1 MTVINTNVAAQVT
14 ANAMKTNAK
23 NMETTMERLATGT
36 RINSASDDAAGL
48 GIGSKMTSQIRGLDQ
63 AVRNA
68 NDAISML
75 ETADGAS
82 VEIGNML
89 QRMRELAVQAKNDTN
104 SANDLINLNKEF
116 AQLAT
121 EIDRVSDKTTFNGQ
135 QLLDGTLGAKSFNVG
150 PGTSDTLGFTFVDFG
165 LAGGTTAGDKG
176 VDTLAATFADFT
188 GLADSDVL
196 HITDSNGVT
205 IVIDG
210 TAITAST
217 TAGGGDA
224 DTTFD
229 EINDTT
235 ELLAVLN
242 DEIDDSAAFGQ
253 VVATYNGAFTEISFT
268 QDTAGVGAQITS
280 VKKVTS
286 TGVQSDFGTLTRTL
300 NGSASSADGTPMA
313 ANLSAF
319 TGTGQAQLSTT
330 LGKID
335 DAITGMDK
343 ARANFG
349 AVINRLE
356 YAVDNL
362 NNIAQNTR
370 AARSAVMDADYA
382 SETTELARTQ
392 IIAQASTAMLSQ
404 ANQQAQ
410 SVLALLK

>member
-1 MTVINTNVAAQVT
+1 MTVINTNIAAQVT

-23 NMETTMERLATGT
+23 NMETTMERLATGA

-75 ETADGAS
+75 ATADGAS
-82 VEIGNML
+82 VEISNML
-89 QRMRELAVQAKNDTN
+89 QRMRELAVQAKSDTN
-104 SANDLINLNKEF
+104 SSSDLINLNKEF

-392 IIAQASTAMLSQ
+392 IISQASTAMLSQ

>member
-75 ETADGAS
+75 ATADGAS
-82 VEIGNML
+82 VEISNML
-89 QRMRELAVQAKNDTN
+89 QRMRELAVQAKSDTN
-104 SANDLINLNKEF
+104 SSSDLINLNKEF

-392 IIAQASTAMLSQ
+392 IISQASTAMLSQ